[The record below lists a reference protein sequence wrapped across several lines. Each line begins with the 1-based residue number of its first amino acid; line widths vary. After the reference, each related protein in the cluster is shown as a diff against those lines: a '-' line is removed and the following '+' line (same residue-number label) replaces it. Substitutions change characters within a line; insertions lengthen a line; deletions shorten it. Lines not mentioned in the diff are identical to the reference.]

1 MFVIDK
7 MFFKT
12 KKIDKGINHHSNSMI
27 KSENK
32 IMPRMFEWFKKD
44 KDNCDKCDDSKNIF
58 SGIFNKTLFKKN
70 SDSQHVCSPS
80 VLSLKKF
87 ETTDIKSLTQKTVWE
102 ERIEI
107 KYIANDSAMES
118 LLQKLSAE
126 YLLLEHNGKCVSHY
140 TTEYLDTAD
149 RSIFYGNRNQNN
161 KPRYKIRKRYY
172 NNEDHFWLEVKEK
185 KNGKLRKYRIFN
197 PTPCEFEKFICSNT
211 PYAPSDLKSALFVYH
226 DRMTFMHKT
235 LPLKITVDTN
245 LKVKKDGSGCM
256 IPFNN
261 IMIIE
266 LKSRKN
272 EVAYAARI
280 IESQDIKPRSV
291 SKYRIGMAIMHPEL
305 KSDDKL
311 KPTLLQI
318 KKINKNIKICKI

>member
-1 MFVIDK
+1 
-7 MFFKT
+7 MFFKP
-12 KKIDKGINHHSNSMI
+12 KKIDKGMNHSNSMI

-44 KDNCDKCDDSKNIF
+44 KDNRDKRDDSKNIF

-80 VLSLKKF
+80 ILSLKKF

-102 ERIEI
+102 KRVDI
-107 KYIANDSAMES
+107 KYIANDSAMDS

-126 YLLLEHNGKCVSHY
+126 YLLLQHNGKCVSHY

-149 RSIFYGNRNQNN
+149 RSIFYGNRTQNN
-161 KPRYKIRKRYY
+161 KPEYKIRKRCYD
-172 NNEDHFWLEVKEK
+172 NEDHFWLEVKEK

-211 PYAPSDLKSALFVYH
+211 PYAPSDLNSALFIYY

-235 LPLKITVDTN
+235 LPLKITMDTN
-245 LKVKKDGSGCM
+245 LKVKKDGSM

-272 EVAYAARI
+272 EAASAARI
-280 IESQDIKPRSV
+280 IESQDIKPCSIG
-291 SKYRIGMAIMHPEL
+291 KYRIGMAVIHPEL
-305 KSDDKL
+305 KNDNL
-311 KPTLLQI
+311 KHTLLQI
-318 KKINKNIKICKI
+318 KKINKNM